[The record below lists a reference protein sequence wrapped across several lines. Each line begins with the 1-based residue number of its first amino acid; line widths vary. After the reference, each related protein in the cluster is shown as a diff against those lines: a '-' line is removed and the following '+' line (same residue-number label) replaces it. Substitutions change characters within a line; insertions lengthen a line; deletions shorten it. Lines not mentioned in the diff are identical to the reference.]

1 MSGGGF
7 VSRGPAPSSS
17 YASGYSGGQ
26 SRLDEPEVATP
37 EQRDADAGQKESI
50 QAAQLLAE
58 VKRLAEVD
66 PQEWTKRRDDLSRR
80 VEAFASTRTTPAL
93 ASAAGDRARALAAE
107 AIAEARKLLA
117 AAKAPQAVPTV
128 TGEAEIAPRVLDKSA
143 ATDDV
148 IAWMTRLSLSER
160 KAVVQR
166 YEAVSG
172 GSHKNSPDRFAVA
185 LANYLAEHRG
195 LAKRLHQLATRS
207 QKQVAMERAQQAEL
221 DAEAAVETDAPA
233 SVAGDVTMVAPRYA
247 DSATSKYLGEHWQEV
262 RAQVVAVFAAKAHG
276 WLDPQL
282 AWGLDAN
289 ALATHAIEGLLPTM
303 YMPGTLESLV
313 DSVDELVEGARAVGR
328 QPGGRDDAWNPAV
341 GRAIG
346 RDLEEQVGRA
356 VRTMSAN
363 YARMSANRR
372 GASPR
377 DLLKPATRFERIAVA
392 LLEQG
397 HVHASGRSAAKP
409 TPASTPTP
417 AEREAVLGPAV
428 EGRVAPGSELTLE
441 PASPIPVD
449 VDAHDAQRSTLRNAS
464 AAADYAEAGGPGGAL
479 AVDTARERFEGL
491 DDSDPTS
498 ADLDA
503 RIDTFLLHLG
513 ALSQNLHK
521 TSDAL
526 FGSGETIAHVAGLY
540 WVARAEELAHRA
552 LAVDHTIATV
562 RARLRGQL
570 EGVTDRAQRQRL
582 LASAQTEI
590 AAKLSQTQLVELSEK
605 ATTML
610 RDVEQAAN
618 VIFTIN
624 SMVISIAL
632 SLVAAEVGAVI
643 ASSLLSAL
651 ARTTMVAAAE
661 GAVVVAG
668 EAGAAMVAAEGAGVV
683 AGQVGARVLAAKTT
697 AFLAGQ
703 ITEAA
708 INAAFQAALFGDDS
722 GEAFAENLL
731 ASLLAQVGTRGM
743 GKLNEAAVRAGE
755 AGMGRAGR
763 AGLELATGAGAG
775 VAAQGMVRGD
785 GGAEADPVLM
795 GISVTFGHW
804 LGRRIAKAKERVATR
819 GGNDALALQA
829 ELDDLARR
837 AERLL
842 DSGVV
847 ERAEVIQVVAA
858 AHDVLR
864 AVEGNTTAAGGAS
877 VGAAKPHDAAPA
889 SGADAT
895 RRPKQTTAPSAG
907 ETPPQARPADP
918 MAAAESEAAAH
929 AVPGSFHGGAR
940 PDPEPARVEE
950 LATAAAAK
958 VVVRIGGNPLSRDT
972 VALTDGH
979 GGHRTVRIL
988 VESAQANGAVAWY
1001 DPAQISG
1008 GGEIVL
1014 RVSDR
1019 AADHHIERAIAHDL
1033 AEIRH
1038 RLRFGA
1044 AVAGPDALAPGA
1056 TATSLSAHDVGRL
1069 AELNVM
1075 VEQLRAADKA
1085 AASGDP
1091 GAVEHKAQLLREGR
1105 ELVEHLGL
1113 TGDGSNRR
1121 MALAS
1126 QYAKSPDARAVVPKH
1141 MSDTVREL
1149 TRTEKAK
1156 HAPSPPRQV
1165 ADDVKHLKK
1174 ATGIAYAE
1182 LEKLVAA
1189 RREGHM
1195 IASEVRAMDDAIAI
1209 GAKGMNLD
1217 GTGVERLRRVVEAL
1231 AQPTAASIQENLTFA
1246 KSAGMPDDNS
1256 AVLTEGSL
1264 IADTN
1269 VVIATRW
1276 TEADLNALPTESRRA
1291 EESRRRAVSGESDLR
1306 ASDVTHAIELKPPP
1320 AGVVDGTRLP
1330 ERFALT
1336 VSRDAP
1342 EYAELLSVL
1351 IRYNLGTGT
1360 GLADRSIV
1368 ADAFF
1373 ARTDGAVPRF
1383 MTDDDHMINP
1393 LLAMSGRDP
1402 ATVRGV
1408 PPRPLGVVF
1417 PHGFEVEIHGRR
1429 LIVIPVEGR

>member
-66 PQEWTKRRDDLSRR
+66 PQEWTKRRDDLARR
-80 VEAFASTRTTPAL
+80 VEAFASTRTTPTL
-93 ASAAGDRARALAAE
+93 ASAAGDRARAQAAE

-117 AAKAPQAVPTV
+117 VAKAPHAVPTV
-128 TGEAEIAPRVLDKSA
+128 TGEEEIAPRVVDKSA

-160 KAVVQR
+160 KTVVQR

-221 DAEAAVETDAPA
+221 DAEAAVEAEVPA
-233 SVAGDVTMVAPRYA
+233 AVAGDVTMVAPRYA

-377 DLLKPATRFERIAVA
+377 DLLKPATRYERIAVD

-397 HVHASGRSAAKP
+397 HVHASGRPAAKP

-479 AVDTARERFEGL
+479 AVDTARERFDGL

-540 WVARAEELAHRA
+540 WVARAEDLAHRA

-570 EGVTDRAQRQRL
+570 EGVTDRGQRQRL

-590 AAKLSQTQLVELSEK
+590 AAKLSQTQLVELSEQ
-605 ATTML
+605 ATAML

-624 SMVISIAL
+624 SMVVSIAL

-651 ARTTMVAAAE
+651 ARTTMAAAAE

-668 EAGAAMVAAEGAGVV
+668 EAGASIVAAEGAGVV

-743 GKLNEAAVRAGE
+743 GRLNEAAVRAGE

-775 VAAQGMVRGD
+775 VVAQRAVRGE
-785 GGAEADPVLM
+785 GEVQLDPVLM

-819 GGNDALALQA
+819 GGAEADAGK
-829 ELDDLARR
+829 LDELARR
-837 AERLL
+837 TERLL
-842 DSGVV
+842 ASGAVDRDDVV
-847 ERAEVIQVVAA
+847 RLLAD
-858 AHDVLR
+858 AHDVLK
-864 AVEGNTTAAGGAS
+864 AVEGDAVESHPIPAASGMADGHTSGG
-877 VGAAKPHDAAPA
+877 D
-889 SGADAT
+889 GADA
-895 RRPKQTTAPSAG
+895 PAPLKQAEPSAAGTPTAPP
-907 ETPPQARPADP
+907 ETHGTTRNGPRSTPKSSRGGSRSTARAPRSIPPEVVEVLDELGVPSDVTDSLVGRGVLPTVVA
-918 MAAAESEAAAH
+918 EAAIDYGAAGVTTLDDLTH
-929 AVPGSFHGGAR
+929 AGVNAE
-940 PDPEPARVEE
+940 DAVEILR
-950 LATAAAAK
+950 LATETDTFNDVAALA
-958 VVVRIGGNPLSRDT
+958 R
-972 VALTDGH
+972 
-979 GGHRTVRIL
+979 GGHL
-988 VESAQANGAVAWY
+988 SNPNG
-1001 DPAQISG
+1001 
-1008 GGEIVL
+1008 L
-1014 RVSDR
+1014 RK
-1019 AADHHIERAIAHDL
+1019 
-1033 AEIRH
+1033 
-1038 RLRFGA
+1038 FMA
-1044 AVAGPDALAPGA
+1044 AVAE
-1056 TATSLSAHDVGRL
+1056 DVGAHEPGESGKRSEL
-1069 AELNVM
+1069 A
-1075 VEQLRAADKA
+1075 KA
-1085 AASGDP
+1085 AA
-1091 GAVEHKAQLLREGR
+1091 
-1105 ELVEHLGL
+1105 
-1113 TGDGSNRR
+1113 
-1121 MALAS
+1121 
-1126 QYAKSPDARAVVPKH
+1126 RA
-1141 MSDTVREL
+1141 
-1149 TRTEKAK
+1149 
-1156 HAPSPPRQV
+1156 
-1165 ADDVKHLKK
+1165 
-1174 ATGIAYAE
+1174 
-1182 LEKLVAA
+1182 
-1189 RREGHM
+1189 REGHRVSLGGRKLVPGDAESGQAD
-1195 IASEVRAMDDAIAI
+1195 IVDYTDKEAVQAKHVTSGDVRAVRAHVNKGVRQLKGLHGENPPI
-1209 GAKGMNLD
+1209 GFA
-1217 GTGVERLRRVVEAL
+1217 RVVEVVAQNPKGDLFHADREAL
-1231 AQPTAASIQENLTFA
+1231 VRSLKGEIDQLSPADGDIIIRIEN
-1246 KSAGMPDDNS
+1246 GNP
-1256 AVLTEGSL
+1256 
-1264 IADTN
+1264 
-1269 VVIATRW
+1269 
-1276 TEADLNALPTESRRA
+1276 
-1291 EESRRRAVSGESDLR
+1291 SGPFEIR
-1306 ASDVTHAIELKPPP
+1306 ASEL
-1320 AGVVDGTRLP
+1320 
-1330 ERFALT
+1330 
-1336 VSRDAP
+1336 
-1342 EYAELLSVL
+1342 
-1351 IRYNLGTGT
+1351 I
-1360 GLADRSIV
+1360 
-1368 ADAFF
+1368 
-1373 ARTDGAVPRF
+1373 
-1383 MTDDDHMINP
+1383 
-1393 LLAMSGRDP
+1393 
-1402 ATVRGV
+1402 
-1408 PPRPLGVVF
+1408 
-1417 PHGFEVEIHGRR
+1417 
-1429 LIVIPVEGR
+1429 

>member
-58 VKRLAEVD
+58 VKRLSEVD
-66 PQEWTKRRDDLSRR
+66 PQEWTKRRDDLARR

-93 ASAAGDRARALAAE
+93 ASAAGDRARAQAAE

-117 AAKAPQAVPTV
+117 VAKAPQAVPTV
-128 TGEAEIAPRVLDKSA
+128 TGEEEIAPRVVDKSA

-221 DAEAAVETDAPA
+221 DAEAAVESEAPA
-233 SVAGDVTMVAPRYA
+233 AVAGDVTMVAPRYA

-282 AWGLDAN
+282 AWGLDDS

-372 GASPR
+372 GASPP
-377 DLLKPATRFERIAVA
+377 DLLKPATRFERIAVD
-392 LLEQG
+392 LLEHG
-397 HVHASGRSAAKP
+397 HVHPGGRPAAKP

-491 DDSDPTS
+491 DDSEPTG

-540 WVARAEELAHRA
+540 WVARAEDLAHRA

-582 LASAQTEI
+582 LARAQTEI
-590 AAKLSQTQLVELSEK
+590 AAKISQTQLVELSEQ
-605 ATTML
+605 ATAML
-610 RDVEQAAN
+610 RDVEVAAN
-618 VIFTIN
+618 AIFTIN
-624 SMVISIAL
+624 SMVVSIAL

-651 ARTTMVAAAE
+651 ARTTMT
-661 GAVVVAG
+661 GAT
-668 EAGAAMVAAEGAGVV
+668 MVAAEGA
-683 AGQVGARVLAAKTT
+683 
-697 AFLAGQ
+697 AFVTGQ

-743 GKLNEAAVRAGE
+743 GRLNEVAVRAGE
-755 AGMGRAGR
+755 AGMSRAGR

-775 VAAQGMVRGD
+775 IVAQRAVRGK
-785 GGAEADPVLM
+785 GEVEADPVLM

-804 LGRRIAKAKERVATR
+804 LGRRIAKAKEHVATR
-819 GGNDALALQA
+819 GGDDALALQA

-842 DSGVV
+842 ASGAV
-847 ERAEVIQVVAA
+847 ERAEVVQVVAA

-864 AVEGNTTAAGGAS
+864 TIEGNGAPTVTHPGGVEGDKAPPAQVHDESDGYASSDRSDEGGS
-877 VGAAKPHDAAPA
+877 GAAAQADRGTYDPA
-889 SGADAT
+889 SRDLKALRSDAN
-895 RRPKQTTAPSAG
+895 
-907 ETPPQARPADP
+907 D
-918 MAAAESEAAAH
+918 
-929 AVPGSFHGGAR
+929 GAR
-940 PDPEPARVEE
+940 P
-950 LATAAAAK
+950 
-958 VVVRIGGNPLSRDT
+958 G
-972 VALTDGH
+972 
-979 GGHRTVRIL
+979 
-988 VESAQANGAVAWY
+988 ESPAQA
-1001 DPAQISG
+1001 
-1008 GGEIVL
+1008 EL
-1014 RVSDR
+1014 R
-1019 AADHHIERAIAHDL
+1019 
-1033 AEIRH
+1033 
-1038 RLRFGA
+1038 
-1044 AVAGPDALAPGA
+1044 
-1056 TATSLSAHDVGRL
+1056 
-1069 AELNVM
+1069 
-1075 VEQLRAADKA
+1075 
-1085 AASGDP
+1085 
-1091 GAVEHKAQLLREGR
+1091 
-1105 ELVEHLGL
+1105 
-1113 TGDGSNRR
+1113 
-1121 MALAS
+1121 
-1126 QYAKSPDARAVVPKH
+1126 
-1141 MSDTVREL
+1141 
-1149 TRTEKAK
+1149 
-1156 HAPSPPRQV
+1156 
-1165 ADDVKHLKK
+1165 
-1174 ATGIAYAE
+1174 
-1182 LEKLVAA
+1182 
-1189 RREGHM
+1189 
-1195 IASEVRAMDDAIAI
+1195 
-1209 GAKGMNLD
+1209 
-1217 GTGVERLRRVVEAL
+1217 
-1231 AQPTAASIQENLTFA
+1231 
-1246 KSAGMPDDNS
+1246 
-1256 AVLTEGSL
+1256 
-1264 IADTN
+1264 
-1269 VVIATRW
+1269 
-1276 TEADLNALPTESRRA
+1276 
-1291 EESRRRAVSGESDLR
+1291 RRRAVAELARRAHELLPDSPRRIKMVEEEGRNGAHTLDRHSAQIPFRRSDASPGQATIEGRIFGDPPWPSRQNFSFQWESDATMNRVVNEIVREHWASLR
-1306 ASDVTHAIELKPPP
+1306 EELVMFGEATRAIDTGSLTGRGFVNASAGGVASTPRPVEARTSRAKVVLRFDAGPPP
-1320 AGVVDGTRLP
+1320 DFTVHTAYPDG
-1330 ERFALT
+1330 
-1336 VSRDAP
+1336 S
-1342 EYAELLSVL
+1342 Y
-1351 IRYNLGTGT
+1351 
-1360 GLADRSIV
+1360 
-1368 ADAFF
+1368 
-1373 ARTDGAVPRF
+1373 
-1383 MTDDDHMINP
+1383 P
-1393 LLAMSGRDP
+1393 LQ
-1402 ATVRGV
+1402 
-1408 PPRPLGVVF
+1408 
-1417 PHGFEVEIHGRR
+1417 
-1429 LIVIPVEGR
+1429 